1 MTVHKAEK
9 LHDPGAELLDKASG
23 LWARFGRVLLIG
35 AGVLAAAA
43 LLVFFMM
50 RSRAQAEAAAAGQ
63 LAEANLL
70 YWQGD
75 YKRSMEQAKAVAQQY
90 PSTPSGIDAHRL
102 AGDNAYYDANYKA
115 AIEEYRAFLAR
126 EKTGLLAEG
135 VRRSLANALESAG
148 ENEEAART
156 YAGLV
161 GLFDRETSAE
171 FLASAARCELAAKR
185 PAEAVKYLQRIV
197 DEFGE
202 TSSAGLARVL
212 IAEHSGPTR

>member
-1 MTVHKAEK
+1 MTVHKADK

-35 AGVLAAAA
+35 VGVLAAAG
-43 LLVFFMM
+43 LLAFFMM
-50 RSRAQAEAAAAGQ
+50 RSRAQAEEAASGR
-63 LAEANLL
+63 LAEASVL

-115 AIEEYRAFLAR
+115 AIEEYRAFLA
-126 EKTGLLAEG
+126 KQKSGMLADA

-148 ENEEAART
+148 EYEEAART
-156 YAGLV
+156 YASLV
-161 GLFDRETSAE
+161 GIFDRETSGE
-171 FLASAARCELAAKR
+171 FLASAARCEIAAKR
-185 PAEAVKYLQRIV
+185 PAEAVKYLQRVV

-202 TSSAGLARVL
+202 TSGANLARVQ
-212 IAEHSGPTR
+212 IAELSGPAR